1 MKRRKFIA
9 VLGGAAIGLPLAVR
23 AQKAAPVIAI
33 LGSGAVDT
41 SSSRMQMSLLGA
53 AMTELDL
60 VAGRDYVFEIR
71 WADSDVSRFAALAAD
86 LVAGNPRAVVVSTN
100 PAAFAVQKLS
110 RNVPIVGTG
119 LNMPVAVGLAASLA
133 RPGGN
138 VTGVATM
145 AEDLQLKLLE
155 MLRETLP
162 TVRRVMAIANP
173 ANSSHAPMLEI
184 LIRQAAATEILVEAM
199 NVDAPDDLDAVFD
212 KLSRQPAGALFVL
225 SDNSLLG
232 LSEPIVTRA
241 LALRVP
247 AFGNFAEP
255 FARARPQSGLSGR
268 RAHPE
273 KDPRGHNTRRYSVRA
288 ADQVQPVRQ
297 PQDGESARHRDSGE
311 AARDSGRRDRM
322 KRRYIAHRGIRP
334 RTRTSS

>member
-100 PAAFAVQKLS
+100 PAAFAVQKVS

-119 LNMPVAVGLAASLA
+119 LNMPVAVGLAAS
-133 RPGGN
+133 
-138 VTGVATM
+138 
-145 AEDLQLKLLE
+145 
-155 MLRETLP
+155 
-162 TVRRVMAIANP
+162 
-173 ANSSHAPMLEI
+173 
-184 LIRQAAATEILVEAM
+184 
-199 NVDAPDDLDAVFD
+199 
-212 KLSRQPAGALFVL
+212 
-225 SDNSLLG
+225 
-232 LSEPIVTRA
+232 
-241 LALRVP
+241 
-247 AFGNFAEP
+247 
-255 FARARPQSGLSGR
+255 
-268 RAHPE
+268 
-273 KDPRGHNTRRYSVRA
+273 
-288 ADQVQPVRQ
+288 
-297 PQDGESARHRDSGE
+297 
-311 AARDSGRRDRM
+311 
-322 KRRYIAHRGIRP
+322 
-334 RTRTSS
+334 